1 MRKTKEYSILVIED
15 DRTMREGV
23 QTVLEKEGYS
33 VISAADGLEGR
44 RLFKTHPPNLVITD
58 LKLPGKSGMHL
69 LHEFLE
75 ASPALPVILISAY
88 GTIDLAVNALK
99 SGARD
104 FIAKPFSIDELKAK
118 VADILA
124 DQPVTEVKTEA
135 VPTFYGMVGSSPEMA
150 GLQERIRQVARVDSP
165 VLITGESGTGKELIS
180 HAIHNESKRREQ
192 VFLAVNCGAFTDT
205 LLESELFGHER
216 GSFTGAVRQHK
227 GIFEQADGGTI
238 LLDEIGEISPQLQ
251 IKLLRVLHRQS
262 FQRLGGTAEIST
274 DVRVIAATN
283 RNLKQAI
290 KMKQFRED
298 LYFRLNVLPIQVPPL
313 RERQSDIPDL
323 IEYIVDVKCRS
334 LGRGKPDITADAVK
348 KLQRYTWPGNIRE
361 LENLFERILIFSD
374 NDIVTGDDIYFDEDV
389 EISSERGSKLTE
401 VLEDTEYRMIK
412 NALDKSG
419 GIKQRAARMLG
430 IKTSTLY
437 YKLEKYGLLEGGN
450 NPGGP
455 MGDEQGGTN
464 TI

>member
-1 MRKTKEYSILVIED
+1 
-15 DRTMREGV
+15 MREGI
-23 QTVLEKEGYS
+23 QTVLEKEGYA
-33 VISAADGLEGR
+33 VITAADGLEGK
-44 RLFKTHPPNLVITD
+44 RLFQIHHPSLVITD
-58 LKLPGKSGMHL
+58 LKLPGRSGMHL

-75 ASPALPVILISAY
+75 ASPSLPVILISAY
-88 GTIDLAVNALK
+88 GTIDLAVSALK

-118 VADILA
+118 VSDVL
-124 DQPVTEVKTEA
+124 DGQPVTAVKSEA
-135 VPTFYGMVGSSPEMA
+135 IPTFYGMVGSSPQMGE
-150 GLQERIRQVARVDSP
+150 LEVRIKQVARVDSP
-165 VLITGESGTGKELIS
+165 VLITGESGTGKELIT
-180 HAIHNESKRREQ
+180 HAIHNESNRRDQ

-205 LLESELFGHER
+205 LLESELFGHEK
-216 GSFTGAVRQHK
+216 GSFTGAIRTHK

-251 IKLLRVLHRQS
+251 IKLLRVLQQQS
-262 FQRLGGTAEIST
+262 FQRLGGTGEITT

-290 KMKQFRED
+290 KVKRFRED
-298 LYFRLNVLPIQVPPL
+298 LYFRLNVLPIHVPPL

-323 IEYIVDVKCRS
+323 IDYLVDVKCRS
-334 LGRGKPDITADAVK
+334 LGRGKPDISAEAIK

-361 LENLFERILIFSD
+361 LENLLERMLIFLDSG
-374 NDIVTGDDIYFDEDV
+374 IITEDDIYFDEDA
-389 EISSERGSKLTE
+389 EISAESGGNLSE

-419 GIKQRAARMLG
+419 GVKQRAARMLG

-437 YKLEKYGLLEGGN
+437 YKMEKYGLYDGGN
-450 NPGGP
+450 NP
-455 MGDEQGGTN
+455 ENTQGEESEDTN
-464 TI
+464 NL